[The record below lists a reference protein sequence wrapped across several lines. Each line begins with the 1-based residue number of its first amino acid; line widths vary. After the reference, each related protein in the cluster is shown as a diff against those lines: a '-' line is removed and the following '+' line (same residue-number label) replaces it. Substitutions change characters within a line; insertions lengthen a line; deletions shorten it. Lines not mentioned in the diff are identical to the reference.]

1 VRRRPDEV
9 VDVPERPPVPHLCT
23 NPGSKNQQISNR
35 GQNPNQEQ
43 PAPPAADPPPIPGT
57 GFPTAASLRFSLAL
71 SIAGKHDPHDLQA
84 EESRDAHGDGL
95 RGIQTNE
102 VNTTTAA
109 ASNKSDEAY
118 TTSNVSLSDCVGI
131 RRGRE
136 KLGEI

>member
-1 VRRRPDEV
+1 V
-9 VDVPERPPVPHLCT
+9 VYSSIGFLAIADGCGGAPTRLLMSLSGLRFP
-23 NPGSKNQQISNR
+23 IS
-35 GQNPNQEQ
+35 
-43 PAPPAADPPPIPGT
+43 PIPGT